1 MSIPKLGGDRPLGE
15 RPGGDRPGQDR
26 PFSDKPGDKTRDK
39 IRNVLG
45 KASVNTGLGKLPPQ
59 AIDLEEAVLG
69 ALMLEKDA
77 LTTVIEILQVESFY
91 REPHQKIYE
100 AILMLFDNSEP
111 VDILTVTNQLRK
123 NGTLDF
129 AGGPFFVSGLTQRV
143 NSAANVEYHARIV
156 SEKAIKR
163 HLIGIASEIEREA
176 YEDTT
181 DTFALLDRVEQEIFN
196 VSEVNIRKNYADM
209 RSMMREAIT
218 ELEAKKQHK
227 DGLTGVPT
235 GFTNLDRLTSGW
247 QKSDL
252 VIIAAR
258 PAMGKCLGK
267 GTKVVMYDGSLKKV
281 EDVRVGDQL
290 MGDDS
295 TPRRVL
301 SLARGRER
309 MYWVRQNRGIDY
321 RVNESHILSL
331 KRSPSGYCRTEGP
344 HNNGDVLNIS
354 VRDYLSK
361 APKFKTKYK
370 GYKVAV
376 EFDEKPLP
384 VDPYFIGLWLGD
396 GDRNSPRITTKDPEV
411 VNYLRAYAE
420 CLSQEGRLATVSTY
434 DYQDRCNQSGGDPH
448 AITKGFQGGVLSFSL
463 KEELRKL
470 DLLGNKHIPADYL
483 INTTSRRLTL
493 LAGLIDSD
501 GHYLRQSNGY
511 EITQKNQR
519 LARQIKYLCDSLGFR
534 TSLRKKK
541 AVITAIGYE
550 SEVYRVRIYGDVYRI
565 PVRIVRKK
573 ALPWKNQINWQVTGI
588 SVEYDKVDDYYGFE
602 IDGNHLFLLEDMTVT
617 HNTAFVLSALRNAA
631 VDFKHSVAIFSLEM
645 SSIQLVNRLI
655 SAEAE
660 LESEKIKRGSLR
672 EDEWQQL
679 YAKTSRLT
687 EAPIFIDDT
696 PALSIRELRSKCR
709 RLKAQHNIELI
720 IIDYLQLMTGDAS
733 RTGGGNREQ
742 EIASISRALKNI
754 AKELEVPVIA
764 LSQLSRAVETRGGDK
779 RPQLSDLRESG
790 CLTGDALVFDA
801 QSGEQ
806 VPIAELVQRQEEGL
820 LSGFRTLATDSQWKL
835 GEQTVSNAFYS
846 GKKEVFEL
854 VTRSGRS
861 IKASANHPFLKLSGW
876 TRLDELKVGDKLAV
890 PRVLSTSLPTNPM
903 SEDELILLAHLLGDG
918 CILPR
923 QPYHYT
929 SADPTNVAVVQD
941 TAQRLFSIE
950 GKTVRQKNWEH
961 YYLKCPYHLTHGK
974 KHPITH
980 WYESLGLDR
989 VRSYKKRIPNSVFQ
1003 SDEQHIALFL
1013 HHLWATDGNISNHQ
1027 TKYGKPQVSIY
1038 YASSSR
1044 QLAQQ
1049 VQHLLLRLG
1058 ILSTVREQTSAEYRS
1073 MYHVQVYGRNEQL
1086 KFLEQVGCYGQRGLI
1101 IPQLIEQ
1108 LRAVDSNPNF
1118 DVVPQEAWDMFIRQY
1133 LAASS
1138 LTQRS
1143 FAKALDMQYCGTA
1156 LYKNGISRARMQRIY
1171 QALPLAAL
1179 KHLAESDVLWDEIVA
1194 IRPLGVQ
1201 DVYDITVDKAHN
1213 FVANDFVTHNSIE
1226 QDADMVM
1233 FLYRPEYYG
1242 LTEDSEGQ
1250 PVQGVGE
1257 IIISKH
1263 RNGALDTVQL
1273 KFIGKFTKF
1282 TNLHEVTPGDNY
1294 GSSLQSASM
1303 DDAFKDPGI
1312 VTFASKANDRPNNP
1326 EEDGSRPDGSESG
1339 SLPEDEAPF

>member
-1 MSIPKLGGDRPLGE
+1 MSIPKLGGERPGQDRPLGD
-15 RPGGDRPGQDR
+15 RPGGERPLGER

-100 AILMLFDNSEP
+100 AILTLFDNSEP

-123 NGTLDF
+123 NGTLEF

-267 GTKVVMYDGSLKKV
+267 GTRVVMYDGSLKKV

-309 MYWVRQNRGIDY
+309 MYWVRQNRGMDY

-331 KRSPSGYCRTEGP
+331 KRSRTEGP
-344 HNNGDVLNIS
+344 HTNGDVLNIS

-361 APKFKTKYK
+361 APKFKTNYK

-384 VDPYFIGLWLGD
+384 VDPYFVGLWLGNESPSSPSFRNFEQRSAAKCPESPATKVETPVASTVD
-396 GDRNSPRITTKDPEV
+396 DRVDTKNCIPPTYLYNTTF
-411 VNYLRAYAE
+411 
-420 CLSQEGRLATVSTY
+420 QRLA
-434 DYQDRCNQSGGDPH
+434 
-448 AITKGFQGGVLSFSL
+448 
-463 KEELRKL
+463 
-470 DLLGNKHIPADYL
+470 
-483 INTTSRRLTL
+483 L

-501 GHYLRQSNGY
+501 GHYLQQSNGY

-519 LARQIKYLCDSLGFR
+519 LAHQIKYLCDSLGFR

-550 SEVYRVRIYGDVYRI
+550 SEVYRVRIYGDVCRI
-565 PVRIVRKK
+565 PVRIPRKK
-573 ALPWKNQINWQVTGI
+573 ALPWTNRINWQVTGI
-588 SVEYDKVDDYYGFE
+588 TVAYDKVDDYYGFE

-801 QSGEQ
+801 QTGEQ
-806 VPIAELVQRQEEGL
+806 VPIAELVQRQEEGS
-820 LSGFRTLATDSQWKL
+820 LSGFRTLATDTQWKL

-846 GKKEVFEL
+846 GKKEAFEL

-861 IKASANHPFLKLSGW
+861 IKASANHPFLKLTGW
-876 TRLDELKVGDKLAV
+876 TCLDELKVGDKLAV
-890 PRVLSTSLPTNPM
+890 PRILSASSPTNPM

-923 QPYHYT
+923 QPYHRAAFRYT
-929 SADPTNVAVVQD
+929 SADLANVAVVRD
-941 TAQRLFSIE
+941 TAKRLFDID

-961 YYLKCPYHLTHGK
+961 YYLRCPYHLTHGR

-980 WYESLGLDR
+980 WYASLGLDR
-989 VRSYKKRIPNSVFQ
+989 VRSYNKKIPNAVFQ
-1003 SDEQHIALFL
+1003 GDKQHIALFL
-1013 HHLWATDGNISNHQ
+1013 HHLWATNGNISNHQ
-1027 TKYGKPQVSIY
+1027 TKSGRHQISIY

-1058 ILSTVREQTSAEYRS
+1058 ILSTVREQTSTKYRS
-1073 MYHVQVYGRNEQL
+1073 MYHVLVYGRNEQL
-1086 KFLEQVGCYGQRGLI
+1086 KFLEQVGCYGQRGLMV
-1101 IPQLIEQ
+1101 PQLVEQ

-1118 DVVPQEAWDMFIRQY
+1118 DVVPQEAWDVFIRQY

-1143 FAKALDMQYCGTA
+1143 FAKALDMQHCGTA

-1171 QALPLAAL
+1171 QALPLATL

-1282 TNLHEVTPGDNY
+1282 TNLHEVTPGENY

-1312 VTFASKANDRPNNP
+1312 VTFASKANDRQYNP
-1326 EEDGSRPDGSESG
+1326 EEDGSQPDGSERG

>member
-1 MSIPKLGGDRPLGE
+1 MSIPKLGGERPLGE
-15 RPGGDRPGQDR
+15 RPY
-26 PFSDKPGDKTRDK
+26 DKPGDKTRDK

-123 NGTLDF
+123 NGTLEF

-309 MYWVRQNRGIDY
+309 MYWVRQNRGMDY

-344 HNNGDVLNIS
+344 HTNGDVLNIS
-354 VRDYLSK
+354 VRDYLGK
-361 APKFKTKYK
+361 APKFKTNYK

-376 EFDEKPLP
+376 EFDEKPVP
-384 VDPYFIGLWLGD
+384 VDPYFVGLWLSD
-396 GDRNSPRITTKDPEV
+396 ELLSNSSFRNFAQHSVAKYPESPATK
-411 VNYLRAYAE
+411 AE
-420 CLSQEGRLATVSTY
+420 
-434 DYQDRCNQSGGDPH
+434 
-448 AITKGFQGGVLSFSL
+448 
-463 KEELRKL
+463 
-470 DLLGNKHIPADYL
+470 IPAAFAVDNHVYTKNGIPPTYL
-483 INTTSRRLTL
+483 YNTTSQRLAL

-501 GHYLRQSNGY
+501 GHYLRQSNSY
-511 EITQKNQR
+511 EITQKNQL
-519 LARQIKYLCDSLGFR
+519 LAQKIKYLCDSLGFR

-541 AVITAIGYE
+541 AVISAIGYE
-550 SEVYRVRIYGDVYRI
+550 SEVYRVRIYGDVCRI
-565 PVRIVRKK
+565 PVRIPRKK
-573 ALPWKNQINWQVTGI
+573 ALPWKNRINWQVTGI
-588 SVEYDKVDDYYGFE
+588 SVEYDKVDDYYGFV

-720 IIDYLQLMTGDAS
+720 IIDYLQLMTGDAA

-790 CLTGDALVFDA
+790 
-801 QSGEQ
+801 
-806 VPIAELVQRQEEGL
+806 
-820 LSGFRTLATDSQWKL
+820 
-835 GEQTVSNAFYS
+835 
-846 GKKEVFEL
+846 
-854 VTRSGRS
+854 
-861 IKASANHPFLKLSGW
+861 
-876 TRLDELKVGDKLAV
+876 
-890 PRVLSTSLPTNPM
+890 
-903 SEDELILLAHLLGDG
+903 
-918 CILPR
+918 
-923 QPYHYT
+923 
-929 SADPTNVAVVQD
+929 
-941 TAQRLFSIE
+941 
-950 GKTVRQKNWEH
+950 
-961 YYLKCPYHLTHGK
+961 
-974 KHPITH
+974 
-980 WYESLGLDR
+980 
-989 VRSYKKRIPNSVFQ
+989 
-1003 SDEQHIALFL
+1003 
-1013 HHLWATDGNISNHQ
+1013 
-1027 TKYGKPQVSIY
+1027 
-1038 YASSSR
+1038 
-1044 QLAQQ
+1044 
-1049 VQHLLLRLG
+1049 
-1058 ILSTVREQTSAEYRS
+1058 
-1073 MYHVQVYGRNEQL
+1073 
-1086 KFLEQVGCYGQRGLI
+1086 
-1101 IPQLIEQ
+1101 
-1108 LRAVDSNPNF
+1108 
-1118 DVVPQEAWDMFIRQY
+1118 
-1133 LAASS
+1133 
-1138 LTQRS
+1138 
-1143 FAKALDMQYCGTA
+1143 
-1156 LYKNGISRARMQRIY
+1156 
-1171 QALPLAAL
+1171 
-1179 KHLAESDVLWDEIVA
+1179 
-1194 IRPLGVQ
+1194 
-1201 DVYDITVDKAHN
+1201 
-1213 FVANDFVTHNSIE
+1213 SIE

-1242 LTEDSEGQ
+1242 LTESEDGQ
-1250 PVQGVGE
+1250 PVQGIGE

-1282 TNLHEVTPGDNY
+1282 TNLHEVSSGDNY

-1326 EEDGSRPDGSESG
+1326 DDESFERGSP
-1339 SLPEDEAPF
+1339 PEDEAPF